1 MTIQYTIPVVVLTFL
16 TFINFTAAAERDIA
30 RCVDEN
36 GDLTYTDFLCV
47 TNGQDNNPHLMNEQ
61 AVNKSIRSLQPEVTN
76 ADTIASAQ
84 LQSVT
89 SQAIERC
96 VERFDSYFK
105 RKYPSTSAVTSIEF
119 DEVTDQYMKGN
130 SVSISVIGAIEY
142 AQATEIKTTNV
153 ECTVQKFSEGNDWLV
168 GFLEK

>member
-1 MTIQYTIPVVVLTFL
+1 MRVQNTVPVAVLTLL
-16 TFINFTAAAERDIA
+16 TFINFTAAAEREIA
-30 RCVDEN
+30 RCIDEN

-47 TNGQDNNPHLMNEQ
+47 TNAQDKNSQLMNEQ
-61 AVNKSIRSLQPEVTN
+61 AVDKSIRSLKPEVTN
-76 ADTIASAQ
+76 ADTIASTQ

-96 VERFDSYFK
+96 VERFDNYFK
-105 RKYPSTSAVTSIEF
+105 RKYPARSAVTSMEF
-119 DEVTDQYMKGN
+119 DRITDQYMKGN
-130 SVSISVIGAIEY
+130 NVSISVIGTIEY
-142 AQATEIKTTNV
+142 AQATEIKTSNI